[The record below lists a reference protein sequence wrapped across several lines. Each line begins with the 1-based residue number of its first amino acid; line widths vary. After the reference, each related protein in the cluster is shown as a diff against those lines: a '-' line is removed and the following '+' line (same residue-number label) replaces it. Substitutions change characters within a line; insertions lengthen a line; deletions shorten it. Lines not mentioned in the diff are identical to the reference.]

1 MARHLSPIVGLIVL
15 PALFVIANVAPG
27 QGQAMP
33 PYAVAREVPA
43 PILFGE
49 GVITTPG
56 EEMNAGFAPDGKTVY
71 FTRLHSGQ
79 RLGIIYES
87 RFVNGQWS
95 VPEVVPFSGQYTD
108 YDPVVSPDGTKLF
121 FDSNRPLQASTGTG
135 RKDFDI
141 WMVEKTATGWG
152 QPKNLGDV
160 INTKGDEFY
169 ASVAS
174 DGTLYFSSTREDTK
188 GRMDIYR
195 SRWRN
200 GAFQTPE
207 NLGDGVNSPFF
218 EVDPYVAPDQS
229 FVVFSATGRP
239 DDLGNGDLYISDA
252 VNGVFGPAR
261 HLGAGI
267 NSPAREYCPAGS
279 PDGRYFF
286 FTFFRGFG
294 DHIPDHAWTT
304 KEATEGLRGVLNGW
318 GNVYQIDMRAL
329 RGK

>member
-1 MARHLSPIVGLIVL
+1 MSKSLSPIVGLCVL
-15 PALFVIANVAPG
+15 PVLTVISPAAPD
-27 QGQAMP
+27 QGQTMA

-56 EEMNAGFAPDGKTVY
+56 EEMNAGFTPDGKTVY
-71 FTRLHSGQ
+71 FTRIHTGQ

-87 RFVNGQWS
+87 RFVNGRWGA
-95 VPEVVPFSGQYTD
+95 PEVVPFSGQYTD

-121 FDSNRPLQASTGTG
+121 FDSNRPLTGTG

-169 ASVAS
+169 ASFAS
-174 DGTLYFSSTREDTK
+174 DGTLYFSSTRADTK

-200 GAFQTPE
+200 GAFETPE

-239 DDLGNGDLYISDA
+239 DDLGNGDLYISEA

-286 FTFFRGFG
+286 FTSFRGFG
-294 DHIPDHAWTT
+294 DGIPDKPWSTRDVAD
-304 KEATEGLRGVLNGW
+304 GMRSVLNGW

-329 RGK
+329 RSK